1 MYIKDCLLMKFL
13 IDGKFSH
20 YNWHKIFA
28 LINFLSLNFL
38 EGILNIYHNM
48 KYKCRGQ
55 FSLRTLV
62 SQGSLSLILKL
73 YLCRRFFQLDLH
85 SYQRLKVRIKYNTGI
100 LISKIYTS
108 RTYYYQVHQ
117 NKIMYSFWRFYLEVK
132 VLWIYKCE
140 FSRMVNIMW

>member
-1 MYIKDCLLMKFL
+1 MVNSHIIIDIRYLPWLIFCL
-13 IDGKFSH
+13 
-20 YNWHKIFA
+20 
-28 LINFLSLNFL
+28 LNFL

-117 NKIMYSFWRFYLEVK
+117 NKIMYSFWRFYLKVK
-132 VLWIYKCE
+132 VLLDLQ
-140 FSRMVNIMW
+140 MWVFKDGKYHVIRC